1 MTEETLGF
9 RHSVLTD
16 SMVQDNDLGCD
27 ASGGVPPVLKLG
39 RTYFSSLVIVASEM
53 FEFGGY
59 RSTQMEALLIH

>member
-16 SMVQDNDLGCD
+16 SMVQDNVLGCD

-39 RTYFSSLVIVASEM
+39 RTYFSSLVIVASKM
-53 FEFGGY
+53 FKFGGY
-59 RSTQMEALLIH
+59 RSAQMWRNKG